1 MSDTV
6 TLIERWQQRAGEV
19 KQETIALYL
28 AMRDPRVPRQA
39 KLLIW
44 LILGYAFSP
53 VDLIPDFI
61 PVLGYLDD
69 LILIPIGV
77 TLAVRMIP
85 DELMAEYRLQA
96 KTAAAQPGL
105 AGKMVAG
112 LIILFWAGLLIFF
125 AARLAELYHTVA

>member
-6 TLIERWQQRAGEV
+6 TLIERWQKRAGEV

-28 AMRDPRVPRQA
+28 AMRDPRVPWQA

-44 LILGYAFSP
+44 LVLGYAFSP

-77 TLAVRMIP
+77 SLAVRMIP
-85 DELMAEYRLQA
+85 DELMAECRLHA
-96 KTAAAQPGL
+96 ATAAAQPGL
-105 AGKMVAG
+105 SGKMVAG
-112 LIILFWAGLLIFF
+112 LIILIWLGLLIFF
-125 AARLAELYHTVA
+125 AARLLRMVHAVA